1 MSTLSEVLQ
10 AVKNAANVL
19 EDVRRVGETLKD
31 VSAELSD
38 HDRRLHRLE
47 AKWETMMDIAA
58 IQGANVRGSRERQRF
73 IEQDE
78 ES

>member
-1 MSTLSEVLQ
+1 MSTLGEVLQ

-19 EDVRRVGETLKD
+19 EDVKRVGETLKD

-47 AKWETMMDIAA
+47 AKWETMMEIAA
-58 IQGANVRGSRERQRF
+58 IQGAKSRRL
-73 IEQDE
+73 IEKDDM
-78 ES
+78 